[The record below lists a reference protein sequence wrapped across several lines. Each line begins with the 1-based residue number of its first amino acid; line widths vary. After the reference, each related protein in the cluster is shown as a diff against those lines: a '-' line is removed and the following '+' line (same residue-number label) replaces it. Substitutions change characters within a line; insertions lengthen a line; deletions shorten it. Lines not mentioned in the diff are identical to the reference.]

1 MRSTTNAETT
11 TAFWEQAYQAGKEA
25 QIEAGGRLDENGLV
39 IWQELSKDLS
49 DNPGSAGLEWDIQGL
64 ENIWDLVLETSSK
77 EVVETILGDMSNEA
91 CWHFLR
97 QAIRI
102 PIECEPSQK
111 RVVQVAYNL
120 GQLVGSGALE
130 DKAADGTKLSD
141 FKRIEDFLEI
151 EDWTMEKK

>member
-1 MRSTTNAETT
+1 MRSTTNAEIT
-11 TAFWEQAYQAGKEA
+11 TAIWEQAYQAGKDV
-25 QIEAGGRLDENGLV
+25 QMKAGGCLDENGLEV
-39 IWQELSKDLS
+39 WQELSKNLS
-49 DNPGSAGLEWDIQGL
+49 DNPESSGLEWDTQGL
-64 ENIWDLVLETSSK
+64 KNIWDLVLETSSE
-77 EVVETILGDMSNEA
+77 EVVETILGDMPNKA
-91 CWHFLR
+91 CRHFLR

-102 PIECEPSQK
+102 PIECEPTQK

-151 EDWTMEKK
+151 EDWTVEKK